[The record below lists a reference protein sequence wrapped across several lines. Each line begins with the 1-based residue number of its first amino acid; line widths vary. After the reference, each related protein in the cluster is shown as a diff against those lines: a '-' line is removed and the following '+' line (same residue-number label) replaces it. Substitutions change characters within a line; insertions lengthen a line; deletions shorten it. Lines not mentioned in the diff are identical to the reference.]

1 MRSVVVN
8 GPAGTGV
15 SAPVVLDQY
24 LNPQEAGLAVEFSAG
39 ASATAKVQY
48 SLDDPFASYATDYN
62 TNAVWYDHATI
73 TGKTANFT
81 ANLGVV
87 ARAVRL
93 NNTVWASGTVS
104 LTVVQTG
111 AAGG

>member
-1 MRSVVVN
+1 MRPVIVQTPAAT
-8 GPAGTGV
+8 GP
-15 SAPVVLDQY
+15 SPPVILDQY
-24 LNPQEAGLAVEFSAG
+24 LNPQEAGLALEWPAG

-48 SLDDPFASYATDYN
+48 SLDDPYGVYATDYN

-73 TGKTANFT
+73 TGKTANFSG
-81 ANLGVV
+81 NLGVV
-87 ARAVRL
+87 ARAVRA
-93 NNTVWASGTVS
+93 NNTVWASGQPT

>member
-1 MRSVVVN
+1 MRSVIVL
-8 GPAGTGV
+8 GPAAIGV
-15 SAPVVLDQY
+15 STPVVLDQY
-24 LNPQEAGLAVEFSAG
+24 LNPQEAGLAVQFPAG
-39 ASATAKVQY
+39 AAATCKVQY
-48 SLDDPFASYATDYN
+48 SLDDPFATYATDYN

-73 TGKTANFT
+73 TAKTANFS
-81 ANLGVV
+81 ANLGVI

-93 NNTVWASGTVS
+93 NNTAWTSGQPT

>member
-1 MRSVVVN
+1 MRPVTVQ
-8 GPAGTGV
+8 GPASTGP
-15 SAPVVLDQY
+15 SPPVVLDQY
-24 LNPQEAGLAVEFSAG
+24 LNPQEAGLVVEFPGS
-39 ASATAKVQY
+39 ASATCKAQY
-48 SLDDPFASYATDYN
+48 SLDDPYATYATDYN
-62 TNAVWYDHATI
+62 TNATWFDHATI
-73 TGKTANFT
+73 TGKTAAFA

-93 NNTVWASGTVS
+93 NNTVWGSGQPT